1 MGKDLQEQEKI
12 FHINL
17 SSTAIPTPGAS
28 WRCVKVN
35 PQQKSEMAASRTVL
49 NCNQG
54 VSKVDLCIS
63 QLPSPYPGPS
73 PSRLSFPGFNQFPL
87 LLHIPCPMS
96 CS

>member
-35 PQQKSEMAASRTVL
+35 PQQMSEMAASRTVL